1 MVQLLRALPCRGLPH
16 HVNLQY
22 ICAYRAK
29 SLLELE
35 YICYPNV
42 LQPPPWSTNLLPR
55 FLRSLFWF
63 NPNWNFPYVQLANNG
78 PTKLSRHEYHTRS
91 DMVMASHRSP
101 PHQNRGRTESDKDRT
116 VWKSPN
122 LDAVLFTNSLT
133 YRHILLDRPLLLW
146 SMALIFWKESRNR

>member
-1 MVQLLRALPCRGLPH
+1 MVQLLGALPCRGLPH

-42 LQPPPWSTNLLPR
+42 LQPPPRSTNLLPR
-55 FLRSLFWF
+55 FLCSLFRF
-63 NPNWNFPYVQLANNG
+63 NPHRNFSNVQLANNG
-78 PTKLSRHEYHTRS
+78 PTKLSRHEYHTSS

-101 PHQNRGRTESDKDRT
+101 PHQNGGRIKGD
-116 VWKSPN
+116 
-122 LDAVLFTNSLT
+122 
-133 YRHILLDRPLLLW
+133 
-146 SMALIFWKESRNR
+146 